1 MLGLGL
7 SRCSSQDRRLGLL
20 TWLLDG
26 LRISGVCQ
34 CWGWEGRRWPGDSSV
49 PQRLSREPEQAEPWV
64 VGVGHVPSGV
74 LRAHLPQASAVM
86 KGLWATGLS
95 RPAGRVRAC
104 ASSPACA
111 VNKTCLP
118 RRRSEG
124 PARPSWLIL
133 PLGRQEQARGGRVA
147 AAAAR
152 RAAER
157 SAGPPQVVPGAQG
170 AARRRGGSG
179 TTCPRRRRHR
189 VPRAECVGSRRGA
202 RRWTGRR
209 ALAAS
214 WAARG
219 PAASAPASRSP
230 C

>member
-1 MLGLGL
+1 MEMLGLGL

-133 PLGRQEQARGGRVA
+133 PQEVALWGRSCPCLRGLAGRGLL
-147 AAAAR
+147 
-152 RAAER
+152 AAEGLAVFLG
-157 SAGPPQVVPGAQG
+157 SWA
-170 AARRRGGSG
+170 GSG
-179 TTCPRRRRHR
+179 WALYPLGHWPGWAGRLRRF
-189 VPRAECVGSRRGA
+189 PE
-202 RRWTGRR
+202 
-209 ALAAS
+209 L
-214 WAARG
+214 
-219 PAASAPASRSP
+219 
-230 C
+230 